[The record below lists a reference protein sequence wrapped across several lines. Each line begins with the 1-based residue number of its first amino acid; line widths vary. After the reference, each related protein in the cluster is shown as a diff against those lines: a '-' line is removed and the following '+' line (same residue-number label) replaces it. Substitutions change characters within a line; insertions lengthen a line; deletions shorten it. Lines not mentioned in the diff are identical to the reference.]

1 MIRVVDALDAHC
13 QASGLG
19 RFLAAATEKGVMD
32 GTILVSV
39 KFHGSALVC
48 SGDCYACFAGGVVC
62 FVLLRCDAGLF
73 PPRAGLLEW

>member
-19 RFLAAATEKGVMD
+19 RFLTAAAGTGVVD

-39 KFHGSALVC
+39 KFMEVPVC
-48 SGDCYACFAGGVVC
+48 DFVVPFCFAGGMFC
-62 FVLLRCDAGLF
+62 FVPLLSRD
-73 PPRAGLLEW
+73 